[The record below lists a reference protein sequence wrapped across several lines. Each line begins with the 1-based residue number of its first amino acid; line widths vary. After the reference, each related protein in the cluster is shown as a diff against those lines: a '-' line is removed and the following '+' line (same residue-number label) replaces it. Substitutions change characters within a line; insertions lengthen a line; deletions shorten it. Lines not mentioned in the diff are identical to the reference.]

1 MSLKRNIGWN
11 LAGTGLPLLLGIV
24 TIPYLIGK
32 IGVEAFGVI
41 TLVWAL
47 IGYFSLFDFG
57 LGRALTQ
64 QVSAARSSRL
74 DIQIPSLVV
83 TGLWFTAITGIIGA
97 GILAVLASQ
106 LAQHWLN
113 ISLPL
118 QASAES
124 ALLIAAIGIPLTTVT
139 TGLRGVLEAYED
151 FKTVNL
157 LRIVLGAANFGLPAL
172 SVMFISDSL
181 AWMVVGLIV
190 ARIVVMLAH
199 VWVLYQKLPSGW
211 AAARFSNK
219 QIRKLLSFGM
229 WMTLSNIIG
238 PLMVTA
244 DRFLISAV
252 LGAGVVAYYTVP
264 FEGLIRILALPG
276 ALSSALFP
284 RLTAVI
290 TTDINAA
297 SHLYSKCLKLTTFV
311 LSPICLLVAI
321 GSKWGLTLW
330 LGESFAS
337 QSWMIVCVMAV
348 GILFNGIA
356 HVPFAAIQSSGDART
371 TASLH
376 FIELI
381 VYIPV
386 LYFCMKSFGLIGA
399 AVAWSARAALDL
411 TFLLIYAKNKDL

>member
-32 IGVEAFGVI
+32 LGVEAFGVI

-64 QVSAARSSRL
+64 QVSSARSSQL

-97 GILAVLASQ
+97 VILAVLASQ

-113 ISLPL
+113 ISAPL
-118 QASAES
+118 QSSAES

-151 FKTVNL
+151 FKSVNL

-181 AWMVVGLIV
+181 AWMVAGLIV
-190 ARIVVMLAH
+190 ARIAVMLAH
-199 VWVLYQKLPSGW
+199 VWLLYQKLPSGW
-211 AAARFSNK
+211 AAARFSHK
-219 QIRKLLSFGM
+219 KIGKLVSFGM

-252 LGAGVVAYYTVP
+252 LGANVVAYYTVP
-264 FEGLIRILALPG
+264 FEGLIRILVIPG

-290 TTDINAA
+290 ATNIGAA
-297 SHLYSKCLKLTTFV
+297 RRLYEKCILLTV
-311 LSPICLLVAI
+311 LVLFPICLTVTL
-321 GSKWGLTLW
+321 GSKWALTMW
-330 LGESFAS
+330 LGHEFAE
-337 QSWMIVCVMAV
+337 QSWIIVSILAG
-348 GILFNGIA
+348 GILLNGIA
-356 HVPFAAIQSSGDART
+356 HVPFATIQAAGDARV
-371 TASLH
+371 TAYLH
-376 FIELI
+376 TLELLF
-381 VYIPV
+381 YLPM
-386 LYFCMKSFGLIGA
+386 LYFSMQWFGLIGA
-399 AVAWSARAALDL
+399 AVAWTLRVALDL
-411 TFLLIYAKNKDL
+411 GALLLIARAKLK